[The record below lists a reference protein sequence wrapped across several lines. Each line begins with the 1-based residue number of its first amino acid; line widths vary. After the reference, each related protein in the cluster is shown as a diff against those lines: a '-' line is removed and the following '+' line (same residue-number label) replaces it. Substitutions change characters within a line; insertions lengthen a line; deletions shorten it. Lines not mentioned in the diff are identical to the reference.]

1 MNIRVLVDMSV
12 TLLHHGHIRLLK
24 KAAEYGE
31 VVVGLSTDRD
41 IEKYK
46 GHKPQLTWEFRKEI
60 IESIKYVSEVVEV
73 PYVITDAVLDE
84 HDVQFLIHGDDNFNT
99 VKKSRAI
106 IFSRT
111 PMISSSMMLAY
122 NQRIESIQHSTDS
135 DYVAEEFHETQIAN
149 KPDSMIAQQ
158 IRN

>member
-12 TLLHHGHIRLLK
+12 ALLHHGHIRLLK

-31 VVVGLSTDRD
+31 VVVGLSTDKD

-46 GHKPQLTWEFRKEI
+46 GRKPQLTWEFRKEI
-60 IESIKYVSEVVEV
+60 IESIRYVSEVVEV
-73 PYVITDAVLDE
+73 PYIITDAVLDE

-106 IFSRT
+106 IFPRNGSHFLNGTYSPKGTRWVLSYF
-111 PMISSSMMLAY
+111 PMVLVCGLI
-122 NQRIESIQHSTDS
+122 
-135 DYVAEEFHETQIAN
+135 
-149 KPDSMIAQQ
+149 K
-158 IRN
+158 